1 MLRSYGPLCIC
12 SSLACLELH
21 PTISKMPAY
30 MKHTYN
36 LIPSCIIENITEN
49 SNKSESNVHSLRLS
63 NVKFLSL
70 PIFLEIL

>member
-1 MLRSYGPLCIC
+1 MVHFVYAPLLLVLSYIQQYQDA
-12 SSLACLELH
+12 SLYETH
-21 PTISKMPAY
+21 
-30 MKHTYN
+30 N